1 MQRRSLRCSVMRWNT
16 RRYHCEN
23 GRPHVCG
30 RPFFLRDRIQN
41 MPAAMPRSGQLQ
53 PQPQLSP
60 EPHTLFTSDCSVPF
74 LHMQYARAARS
85 GQPQPLNALE
95 ENTFPHVPRMSR
107 IMRIQRQRLPPKQ
120 QFIVFP
126 PIAFPQTGVWR
137 EIAAEYVTF
146 VFCGP
151 LLYSM
156 THAENVFAKGEKSC
170 SG

>member
-1 MQRRSLRCSVMRWNT
+1 MFADVRFFCAIGFKTCLR
-16 RRYHCEN
+16 
-23 GRPHVCG
+23 
-30 RPFFLRDRIQN
+30 L
-41 MPAAMPRSGQLQ
+41 MPRSGQLQ

-126 PIAFPQTGVWR
+126 PISISAMRLRVT
-137 EIAAEYVTF
+137 AAGMYWSIFLRSMLHIMSFCMYLCFCSGHDAWFCKSFCPT
-146 VFCGP
+146 CGP
-151 LLYSM
+151 FGCQIRVSLL
-156 THAENVFAKGEKSC
+156 
-170 SG
+170 